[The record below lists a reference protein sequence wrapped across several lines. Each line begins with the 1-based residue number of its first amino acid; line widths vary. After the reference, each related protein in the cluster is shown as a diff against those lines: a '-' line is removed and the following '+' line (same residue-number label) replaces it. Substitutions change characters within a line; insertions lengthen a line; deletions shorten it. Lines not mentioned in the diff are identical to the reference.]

1 MIRERARYFTLATVL
16 ALGGAATAAA
26 GNWPQ
31 WRGPNGDSVS
41 AETNL
46 PSKWD
51 AKSGILWKCPLPE
64 GASTPAIWG
73 DVLFI
78 TAQQGEKLLALKIKK
93 ADGTIEWTKEVGS
106 GAMRRGTPK
115 RKEHTFHNFHN
126 MASPS
131 PVTDGEIVVFHYGN
145 GDLTAFDFA
154 GKQLWQR
161 NLQKEHGQYTIWWG
175 HANSPVLWK
184 DLVISVCMQDSLADL
199 QKEPATSYLVAHDKR
214 TGQQKWKTPR
224 MTGSSAEDCDSYTTP
239 LLRRT
244 DKGEELIIV
253 GANQI
258 DAYDP
263 ATGKQLWFLPGIKGS
278 RTITG
283 PALGQDVLYTAEGK
297 RGALL
302 AVRLGSGTGK
312 LNPKDV
318 ILWSQG
324 QSTPDT
330 PCAVLW
336 KDLLFLVTDDGF
348 AQCRDAKTGEVKWM
362 ERLQGN
368 FKSSPLAADGKV
380 YFLNLAG
387 QCTVVAASAKF
398 EKLTENR
405 IEEATAASLAVSDGR
420 LYLRG
425 KSALY
430 CIGSK

>member
-1 MIRERARYFTLATVL
+1 MTAILVL
-16 ALGGAATAAA
+16 GCGAIAAA

-41 AETNL
+41 SETNL
-46 PSKWD
+46 PVKWD
-51 AKSGILWKCPLPE
+51 EKSGIVWKCPLPE

-93 ADGTIEWTKEVGS
+93 ADGKIEWTKEVGS
-106 GAMRRGTPK
+106 GTMRRGTPK

-145 GDLTAFDFA
+145 GDLTASDFA

-199 QKEPATSYLVAHDKR
+199 QKEPAPSYLVAHDKR
-214 TGQQKWKTPR
+214 TGEQKWKTPR

-239 LLRRT
+239 ILRRT
-244 DKGEELIIV
+244 EKGEELIVV

-263 ATGKQLWFLPGIKGS
+263 ASGKQLWFLPGIKGS

-312 LNPKDV
+312 LTPKV
-318 ILWSQG
+318 ILWSEA

-330 PCAVLW
+330 PCPVLW
-336 KDLLFLVTDDGF
+336 KDLIFLVTDDGF
-348 AQCRDAKTGEVKWM
+348 AQCRDAKTGELKWK

-368 FKSSPLAADGKV
+368 FKSSPLAAEGKV

-398 EKLTENR
+398 EKLAENR
-405 IEEATAASLAVSDGR
+405 IDDGTPASLAVSDGR

-425 KSALY
+425 KNALY
-430 CIGSK
+430 CIGAK